1 MRLEFDNDVI
11 RSVHTA
17 RQLEVLVRES
27 EDREA
32 DDLISD
38 LWMELPTGND
48 AMLSE
53 SSRLQA
59 PIHFLF
65 STPSSGSKEVV
76 RCLDSYMALHGTENL
91 FLLLFSTLS

>member
-27 EDREA
+27 AHRGA
-32 DDLISD
+32 DDLMSD

-48 AMLSE
+48 VMLSE

-65 STPSSGSKEVV
+65 STPSSGSNEVV